1 MFYLLFLF
9 YFLFVLILF
18 SEVGEF
24 SEIITFRN
32 KIWEVYAM
40 RKLFVRYARTLID
53 SSFCDISV
61 KQFIIDKPQPL
72 QGASYVREVGSLF
85 GELGQWYQLDVR
97 RLLVQFELTCG
108 S

>member
-40 RKLFVRYARTLID
+40 RKLFVRYARSLIY
-53 SSFCDISV
+53 S
-61 KQFIIDKPQPL
+61 
-72 QGASYVREVGSLF
+72 
-85 GELGQWYQLDVR
+85 
-97 RLLVQFELTCG
+97 
-108 S
+108 